1 MSKSLLI
8 KNCQTFN
15 SVKKENKSNK
25 TPGFCQILTL
35 ISIFKVL
42 LVMVG
47 ISCLSY
53 LFQVN
58 QLATMGKEINER
70 EVRLEELKEENKK
83 LSIKVAQLKSNYYL
97 EDERDRLKLVSPD
110 QVSFVEIE
118 EENSVA
124 MMELK

>member
-25 TPGFCQILTL
+25 NSGFCQILTL

-83 LSIKVAQLKSNYYL
+83 LSIKVAQLKSNYYI
-97 EDERDRLKLVSPD
+97 EDERERLKLVSPD

>member
-15 SVKKENKSNK
+15 SVKKENDLNK
-25 TPGFCQILTL
+25 NAGFCQVVTL
-35 ISIFKVL
+35 ISMFKIL

-70 EVRLEELKEENKK
+70 EVRLEELKEENKQ
-83 LSIKVAQLKSNYYL
+83 LAIKVAQLKSNYYL
-97 EDERDRLKLVSPD
+97 EDERERLKLVSPD

-124 MMELK
+124 MMNLK